1 MYRNIKI
8 VKINS
13 DYCDYLRN
21 FDNKVVYNAGNK
33 HLRPF
38 VGILFTINKCEYFA
52 PLSNPKEKH
61 KK

>member
-38 VGILFTINKCEYFA
+38 VGILFTINVNISHHYLVQRK
-52 PLSNPKEKH
+52 NTKN
-61 KK
+61 